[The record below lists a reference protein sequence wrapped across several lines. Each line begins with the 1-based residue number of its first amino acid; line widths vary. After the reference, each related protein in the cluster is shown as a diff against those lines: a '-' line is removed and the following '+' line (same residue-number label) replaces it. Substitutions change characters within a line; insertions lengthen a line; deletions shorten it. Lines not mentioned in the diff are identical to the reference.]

1 MPAGLFERT
10 KTTRVAM
17 SSQVS
22 RHPLRNL
29 QAGRAV
35 AVRIRPL
42 PIRVELPADG
52 IADPLRV
59 RPREHV
65 RSDLEGLRPLR
76 VVSQRDAR
84 DAEETALLLEASG
97 VRHDEGRVLLE
108 DEHVEIPGRLDAS
121 QARLCRHARLEAE
134 FPQSPRGSRVNREE
148 DG

>member
-17 SSQVS
+17 SSQVG

-35 AVRIRPL
+35 AVRLRPL

-52 IADPLRV
+52 IAGPLRV
-59 RPREHV
+59 RPRGHV

-76 VVSQRDAR
+76 VVSPRAAR
-84 DAEETALLLEASG
+84 DAAETASLLEHPA
-97 VRHDEGRVLLE
+97 
-108 DEHVEIPGRLDAS
+108 
-121 QARLCRHARLEAE
+121 AR
-134 FPQSPRGSRVNREE
+134 
-148 DG
+148 